1 MRGHVAERKFMH
13 ANLPAI
19 AGELNAAG
27 IKTPRGGQRLAVQV
41 QRVLARLQGR
51 HARPRKPVTT

>member
-1 MRGHVAERKFMH
+1 MH